1 MTDEHKADLEAADTP
16 ATDTP
21 ADEVSTAQ
29 EAPALDQTA
38 ASTPAARRT
47 VPWARVLA
55 YGVVP
60 ALALVLAAAGGYLFW
75 RNSGT
80 DRADQAR
87 EDSVAAARSIA
98 ISMLT
103 YEPQTVEQQL
113 GAAKEKLTGSFR
125 DTYGS
130 LIDTVVVP
138 GAKEQQIAAVTDIPA
153 AASVSAEPDHAVVLL
168 FVNQTVTVG
177 TQAPSNTA
185 SSVRVTLDKV
195 GDQWLVSDFQPI

>member
-1 MTDEHKADLEAADTP
+1 VTDETKGEIDADDTTAD
-16 ATDTP
+16 DTT
-21 ADEVSTAQ
+21 ADE
-29 EAPALDQTA
+29 TA
-38 ASTPAARRT
+38 APTPPTRRP
-47 VPWARVLA
+47 VPWARVFA

-60 ALALVLAAAGGYLFW
+60 ALALILAVAGGYLFW
-75 RNSGT
+75 RNSTT

-103 YEPQTVEQQL
+103 YEPQTAEQQL

-130 LIDTVVVP
+130 LIDSVVVP
-138 GAKEQQIAAVTDIPA
+138 GAKEQQIAAVTEVPA
-153 AASVSAEPDHAVVLL
+153 AASVSAQPDHAVVLL